1 MSRNQG
7 SGGTGA
13 VFEWPSSRAN
23 CAIRARDVISVE
35 GASQPGRR
43 GYVEE
48 ETGSTLE
55 DRQGVPSCCNWWDM
69 QALAGTWESAVN

>member
-35 GASQPGRR
+35 GGQPAREKGVRR
-43 GYVEE
+43 G